1 MRIEASHAADVAP
14 IGEQALIFYSLAV
27 LFLILLSAFFAGS
40 ETALTAASKARMHT
54 LAKDGNKR
62 AALVIK
68 LREDKE
74 KLIGTLLFGNTL
86 VNILSSALA
95 TRVLLQLFGAA
106 GVVYATVGITIL
118 LLIFAE
124 VLPKTLAMHLAD
136 RFAMVVA
143 PLVQFVITAC
153 FPIIAAVSFVV
164 RQVLRLFGIDTRHSH
179 GGDHLEELRGTIDM
193 HRGTE
198 EETQAQRVMLRSILD
213 LAEVDV
219 SEVLIHR
226 KTVTM
231 IDAGKPIHEVIGEIL
246 ASPFSRLPLW
256 KDDPDNIVG
265 VVHVR
270 ALLRELQARG
280 GQIGDLDIMS
290 VAAAPWFIPDTT
302 TLYGQLQAFRE
313 RREHIAL
320 VVDEYGTFMGLVTL
334 EDILE
339 EIVGH
344 IGDETKRRVAGVRAL
359 PDGSYLIDG
368 TVTIR
373 DLNREFEWDLPDD
386 DYATLAGLILHESR
400 MIPIEGQI
408 FNFFGFRFDITRR
421 VRNHVAQVRVVPPL
435 KSTEA
440 A

>member
-14 IGEQALIFYSLAV
+14 IGEQALIFYSVAV
-27 LFLILLSAFFAGS
+27 VLLICVSAFFAGS

-106 GVVYATVGITIL
+106 GVVYATVAITAL

-124 VLPKTLAMHLAD
+124 VLPKTLAMHTAD
-136 RFAMVVA
+136 RFAMLTA
-143 PLVQFVITAC
+143 PLVKFVIAVC
-153 FPIIAAVSFVV
+153 FPIIAAVSFIV
-164 RQVLRLFGIDTRHSH
+164 RHVLRVFGIDTKNDHH
-179 GGDHLEELRGTIDM
+179 GDHLEELRGTIDM

-226 KTVTM
+226 KRVTM

-256 KDDPDNIVG
+256 KDVPDNIVG

-359 PDGSYLIDG
+359 PDGSFLVDG
-368 TVTIR
+368 TVTMR

-400 MIPIEGQI
+400 MIPNEGQI

-421 VRNHVAQVRVVPPL
+421 VRNQIAQIRVTPPM
-435 KSTEA
+435 KET
-440 A
+440 